1 MNLTEEQAKKII
13 IKVYEDLDLY
23 HSAKYPVEAHFIEA
37 NKQSNDLGIDQ
48 WAGGYDYRDP
58 QAVGDEINYGEF
70 PEYYFIVDDK
80 KGEAV
85 KYGYYTGHYYLELKG
100 GKYSVL
106 GNWRDTKRP
115 W

>member
-1 MNLTEEQAKKII
+1 M
-13 IKVYEDLDLY
+13 
-23 HSAKYPVEAHFIEA
+23 
-37 NKQSNDLGIDQ
+37 
-48 WAGGYDYRDP
+48 
-58 QAVGDEINYGEF
+58 GDEINYGEF

-85 KYGYYTGHYYLELKG
+85 IYGHYTGHYYIELKG

-106 GNWRDTKRP
+106 GNWRDMKRP

>member
-48 WAGGYDYRDP
+48 WAGGYD
-58 QAVGDEINYGEF
+58 
-70 PEYYFIVDDK
+70 
-80 KGEAV
+80 
-85 KYGYYTGHYYLELKG
+85 
-100 GKYSVL
+100 
-106 GNWRDTKRP
+106 
-115 W
+115 